1 MRQEELENFKNVLLE
16 KKQAILDNNLEHRQS
31 MENIRSTSLDEADH
45 ALMQMRNT
53 LDSSI
58 FMRHNRELKYVEN
71 ALEKIE
77 NGVYGICEMC
87 DEHIAIPRLKAKP
100 HAKYCLV
107 CRELTENTSQAYR

>member
-31 MENIRSTSLDEADH
+31 MENIRSISLDEADH

-58 FMRHNRELKYVEN
+58 FIRHNRELEYIET

-77 NGVYGICEMC
+77 NGAYGICEMC
-87 DEHIAIPRLKAKP
+87 DEPIAIPRLKAKP
-100 HAKYCLV
+100 HAKYCIV
-107 CRELTENTSQAYR
+107 CREIIKKTSKD

>member
-77 NGVYGICEMC
+77 NGVYGICERC
-87 DEHIAIPRLKAKP
+87 DEPIAIPRLKAKP
-100 HAKYCLV
+100 HAKYCIV
-107 CRELTENTSQAYR
+107 CREIVEKNSKD